1 MEVFNALNLLLKTS
15 IFPFTLSGDS
25 DWITPI
31 LLLALILVT
40 VLFTLYRR
48 KYSLLLSSL
57 YSSKYFKQLSHEGK
71 IFQERIFLLD
81 LLLILLAQSLL
92 CYYFIKLFFPHIYD
106 FYSTPPHFRI
116 YFFSLLFV
124 VANYIFNSCMTLFFT
139 YLYDIKE
146 ERSTYFSYK
155 LFNQSITSLMA
166 LPIIICVAYTSWYP
180 VLIVFLFFFV
190 VNFLIMGY
198 RLFVLN
204 VKKIQPFHFFIYF
217 CTFEILPYLVIL
229 KILVVI
235 ENQVL

>member
-1 MEVFNALNLLLKTS
+1 MEVFNAFNLLLKTS
-15 IFPFTLSGDS
+15 IFPFTLNGDS
-25 DWITPI
+25 DWVTPI

-81 LLLILLAQSLL
+81 LSVILLTQSLL
-92 CYYFIKLFFPHIYD
+92 CYYLIKLFFPHIYIL
-106 FYSTPPHFRI
+106 YSTPPHFQI
-116 YFFSLLFV
+116 YLFSLLFV
-124 VANYIFNSCMTLFFT
+124 AVNYIFNSCMTLIFT
-139 YLYDIKE
+139 FLYDIKE

-155 LFNQSITSLMA
+155 LFHQSVTSLIA
-166 LPIIICVAYTSWYP
+166 LPVIVCVAYTSWHP
-180 VLIVFLFFFV
+180 ILIAFLLFFA

-204 VKKIQPFHFFIYF
+204 VKKIRPFHFFIYF
-217 CTFEILPYLVIL
+217 CTFEILPYLVIF
-229 KILVVI
+229 KIMLI
-235 ENQVL
+235 LDNQAL